1 MGIDI
6 FSNFPPPYEL
16 MFALNNE
23 RRSNSQEKLGHGLD
37 PKRMANWACSF
48 FVALKLR

>member
-37 PKRMANWACSF
+37 SKKGWQIGRVVS
-48 FVALKLR
+48 LLR

>member
-16 MFALNNE
+16 MFALNNK

-37 PKRMANWACSF
+37 SKKDG
-48 FVALKLR
+48 KLGV